1 MIAAVHDAIRSVELT
16 GRLDKP
22 LISLQ
27 GDTDTL
33 LPIATDQDVYAAL
46 VADTGRG
53 GAHAAYRIEGGT
65 HTNGFAALWP
75 DKLRPMLPCART
87 GFSALTAWVESGVTP
102 PAEGDVARPTS
113 GDVLTTCPL

>member
-65 HTNGFAALWP
+65 HTDGFAAIFP
-75 DKLRPMLPCART
+75 DRLADAAVCADRVQRADRLGGEGHRT
-87 GFSALTAWVESGVTP
+87 PGRG
-102 PAEGDVARPTS
+102 
-113 GDVLTTCPL
+113 